1 MPWDNWKMKKQ
12 NPAVPRALLL
22 IIIGL
27 MNTVFIRP
35 EDVGSWKND
44 VGIGLLILA
53 AIQIVYLFVALRKRR
68 KVES

>member
-1 MPWDNWKMKKQ
+1 MKKQ